1 MSDNGDSNGDGG
13 GSGENQ
19 DALGKDI
26 TENSKTV
33 EKGTTAEGNAGEE
46 GGYGFIPPSAESG
59 GDGAGSSSD
68 SGNGSSDE

>member
-1 MSDNGDSNGDGG
+1 MTDNGDSDGDDTS
-13 GSGENQ
+13 GSENQ

-46 GGYGFIPPSAESG
+46 GGYGFIRPSAEPD
-59 GDGAGSSSD
+59 GDSGSSSE
-68 SGNGSSDE
+68 GGSDGSDE